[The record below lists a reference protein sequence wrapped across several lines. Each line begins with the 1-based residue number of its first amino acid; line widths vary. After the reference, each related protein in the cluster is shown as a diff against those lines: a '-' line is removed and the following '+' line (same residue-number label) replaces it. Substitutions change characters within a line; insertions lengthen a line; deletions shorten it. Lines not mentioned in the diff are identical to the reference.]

1 MQKHL
6 AVALVAALTMSGLT
20 AGRAFADHEIVEQ
33 PGDTMQSNSEQGDI
47 SSYSA
52 ASGPAT
58 GFTLPIL
65 IGPSSPDSP
74 PGIGFSSPELPD
86 DAVIPGRPIQ
96 YGLATWYGPG
106 FDGHLTYCGDVYDE
120 AAYTAASNT
129 LPCGAVVIVTNQ
141 DNGASVRVRI
151 NDRGGFGS
159 TVILDL
165 SRAAFGTIASNGS
178 GVIAVMVS
186 Q

>member
-6 AVALVAALTMSGLT
+6 AAALAVALTTSGMT
-20 AGRAFADHEIVEQ
+20 AGRTLADREIVSQ
-33 PGDTMQSNSEQGDI
+33 PGDTVQSDSEQGYI

-52 ASGPAT
+52 VSGPAT

-74 PGIGFSSPELPD
+74 PGVGFPASDNED
-86 DAVIPGRPIQ
+86 DLVSPGRPIQ

-106 FDGHLTYCGDVYDE
+106 FVGNLTYCGDVYNE

-141 DNGASVRVRI
+141 ANGASVRVRI

-159 TVILDL
+159 AVILDL
-165 SRAAFGTIASNGS
+165 SRAAFGTIAPNGS
-178 GVIAVMVS
+178 GVITVMVS